1 MIPGA
6 PAATGCI
13 DRMAARLCEY
23 DGKVSAVR
31 FRGRTHLFTRSNL
44 VPTGGGR
51 HVQVASSVDG
61 VTGWTCFEQLQID
74 GVRAFDAEFNLY
86 FWTVRTVRLG
96 DGSGGRALPAIFPA
110 EEEEVGGVYAALS
123 SDGVAWSR
131 PVAPARGAG
140 DERAHRPAGRRRAF
154 ASRAAAPSV
163 SPSSTASTSASTSR
177 RRWTPTAGYGRTRAS
192 TN

>member
-1 MIPGA
+1 MRWSA
-6 PAATGCI
+6 PQLAISGDEAATGCV
-13 DRMAARLCEY
+13 DENSESGLCEY

-51 HVQVASSVDG
+51 HVQVASSADG

-96 DGSGGRALPAIFPA
+96 DGSGGLR
-110 EEEEVGGVYAALS
+110 S
-123 SDGVAWSR
+123 
-131 PVAPARGAG
+131 
-140 DERAHRPAGRRRAF
+140 
-154 ASRAAAPSV
+154 
-163 SPSSTASTSASTSR
+163 
-177 RRWTPTAGYGRTRAS
+177 
-192 TN
+192 